1 MFKRFTAVL
10 VGTLVLAGGAYAYAA
25 DNPSTPSTTTP
36 SASAPAAG
44 HPGRHLLRPLRRV
57 VHGDLIVRTKDGFE
71 NVTVDRG
78 KVTAVSASSITIERP
93 DGVSVTKAVTAET
106 KFRGVDSVEHVER
119 GKGALVVSKGNNAV
133 LIAQRGGDLPR
144 VPDAASS

>member
-1 MFKRFTAVL
+1 MLKRTAAVL
-10 VGTLVLAGGAYAYAA
+10 VGTLVLAGGAYAYA
-25 DNPSTPSTTTP
+25 DTPSTAP
-36 SASAPAAG
+36 STAPASAPAAA
-44 HPGRHLLRPLRRV
+44 HPGYDHRGPLRRV

-133 LIAQRGGDLPR
+133 LIAQRGGDRPR
-144 VPDAASS
+144 VPDTASS